1 MVVSTRRSAR
11 AAASEPAGEPK
22 PKAKAKAKPS
32 AKAPKAAK
40 PKARTEPPPPPARRR
55 AWWAAPLAVAAAAA
69 ALAGLPAAALGA
81 QGLLAVAVAATDPA
95 AVAATDPAGAEAAV
109 VLGFKLQ
116 GDGSPSPPLRNR
128 VAAAAGVVERAVEG
142 PGGTAA
148 VYRGV
153 VFSGGHPGGGERGGT
168 SEAAAMKRHFVHKLA
183 GRGQLFEVGS
193 RFPRARSPRR
203 LTALPPP
210 DAAPCRS

>member
-11 AAASEPAGEPK
+11 AAAAEPAGEPK
-22 PKAKAKAKPS
+22 PKAKPKAKAKPKP
-32 AKAPKAAK
+32 KAPKAAPKAK
-40 PKARTEPPPPPARRR
+40 PKARKEPPPPPARR

-69 ALAGLPAAALGA
+69 ALAGLPAAALRV
-81 QGLLAVAVAATDPA
+81 QGLLAVAAVDPA
-95 AVAATDPAGAEAAV
+95 ASPGPDPAGAEAAV

-142 PGGTAA
+142 PGGAAA

-193 RFPRARSPRR
+193 RFPRAHRR
-203 LTALPPP
+203 GG
-210 DAAPCRS
+210 